1 MDLGPRLLGYGYI
14 GPCIVRVRVSI
25 SWVFN
30 IETMGSLSKRSK
42 SVEKMYPKITTAIDP
57 RTLVLN
63 LKVPGPITRTLTVL
77 FHPILVLISGIIV
90 SGLHR
95 AYLPFEPF

>member
-1 MDLGPRLLGYGYI
+1 MIPLVFPSPTDDKGSWIPYLSNMIEIENDIMDLGPRLLGYGYI

-42 SVEKMYPKITTAIDP
+42 SVEK
-57 RTLVLN
+57 N
-63 LKVPGPITRTLTVL
+63 VP
-77 FHPILVLISGIIV
+77 
-90 SGLHR
+90 
-95 AYLPFEPF
+95 